1 MESTKLILVAV
12 FSVILIAGC
21 VEQQYADDT
30 GWSQKGVDAVVN
42 ANNKFAFELYE
53 KLAESET
60 GNIFLSPY
68 SISTALAITYEGAR
82 GQTAAEMQNVL
93 HFPDSDIMRPNFA
106 RIYNE
111 LNSKG
116 NYELHTANALWAQ
129 ENFHFLDEYFNIT
142 KRYYA
147 GKVTNLD
154 FSEREKSVQII
165 NSFIEEQTN
174 NKIKNLIQPSNIDPV
189 LTKLIITNAIYFKGR
204 WVYEFDKSKTREMDF
219 KTPEGIKKVQMM
231 FMEPEESFNYTE
243 TDKMQILEL
252 PYKGNKISMLI
263 ILPKQGWF
271 FNETGYKEY
280 NYTLNDIEFT
290 QEKLKTL
297 KMKETKL
304 DEIYLPKF
312 KFETRY
318 ELNDYLKD
326 LGMPTAFTYDA
337 DFSGMTGKKDL
348 YIDFVIHKAY
358 IDVNEEGT
366 EAAAATAVGMF
377 ATAMTPTKVFKA
389 DHPFLFIIQEKK
401 TGNILFLGRVVN
413 PIYK

>member
-290 QEKLKTL
+290 QEKL
-297 KMKETKL
+297 
-304 DEIYLPKF
+304 
-312 KFETRY
+312 
-318 ELNDYLKD
+318 
-326 LGMPTAFTYDA
+326 GMPTAFTYDA